1 MMVVVVVVVVGVV
14 VVVVDGAS
22 VVVVVVA
29 SVVVVVVV
37 LVAANGELALRPLD
51 RILSPICWAAIDGE
65 LKLLVSS
72 ARLPSALVRFLVPGL
87 DANPKRKINF
97 KSNCL
102 VSYLDRFTYL
112 RSRVVRVET
121 DGTLA
126 SSPSTR
132 VPGVVVVDERKRLG
146 DALAG
151 PIRTA
156 SVCSSTTGL
165 TVVVVVGLAGRRAN
179 NPANPL
185 VEATLAS
192 VETSDW
198 ICSLTI
204 SVSLIDRTVVV
215 RAAPGRRPPKRLA
228 VLLVSGAAAVST
240 GKSVCVSSS
249 TS

>member
-1 MMVVVVVVVVGVV
+1 M
-14 VVVVDGAS
+14 
-22 VVVVVVA
+22 
-29 SVVVVVVV
+29 
-37 LVAANGELALRPLD
+37 
-51 RILSPICWAAIDGE
+51 
-65 LKLLVSS
+65 
-72 ARLPSALVRFLVPGL
+72 
-87 DANPKRKINF
+87 
-97 KSNCL
+97 
-102 VSYLDRFTYL
+102 
-112 RSRVVRVET
+112 
-121 DGTLA
+121 
-126 SSPSTR
+126 
-132 VPGVVVVDERKRLG
+132 VVVVDERKRLG

-151 PIRTA
+151 PMRTA

-165 TVVVVVGLAGRRAN
+165 MVVVVVGLAGRRAN

-228 VLLVSGAAAVST
+228 VLFVSNTGAAAVST
-240 GKSVCVSSS
+240 GKSVWVSSS